1 MFVVEN
7 CIEHRRKVY
16 KKLSKGEICVANYI
30 SLVNVASR
38 DSFFGGQITK
48 QFFGPCYFKYRLNW
62 FYNHL
67 LFFHLTLDI

>member
-30 SLVNVASR
+30 SLVNVASP
-38 DSFFGGQITK
+38 DSFFVGQLQNNFLSPVISNIVLIGFK
-48 QFFGPCYFKYRLNW
+48 IIYYFS
-62 FYNHL
+62 
-67 LFFHLTLDI
+67 T